1 MREVEV
7 VGVRVEMP
15 TNQPLVLLRESE
27 GTRYLPI
34 WIGAVE
40 ASAIAYAQQGTPTP
54 RPLTHELMQHMVEA
68 LGDELDEVRILDVR
82 DGVFFA
88 QLVFTSGA
96 EVEARPSDSIALA
109 LRAGARIVCA
119 EDVLDEAGI
128 ASSDDEEEVVEKFR
142 EFLDE
147 VEPEDF
153 E

>member
-1 MREVEV
+1 
-7 VGVRVEMP
+7 MP
-15 TNQPLVLLRESE
+15 PRTAPTEAESFDPEVLLAVLSDVTAGDFTARMPVHWT
-27 GTRYLPI
+27 GMGGKVADRLNHI
-34 WIGAVE
+34 IGAN
-40 ASAIAYAQQGTPTP
+40 Q
-54 RPLTHELMQHMVEA
+54 A

-88 QLVFTSGA
+88 QLVFVSGA

-128 ASSDDEEEVVEKFR
+128 ASSDDEEEVVEQFR

-153 E
+153 G